1 MKRYIFTIILLWIV
15 RIAVAQSPSSI
26 VISQVMYDSPLNEQ
40 VTSTPY
46 SNGEFVE
53 LYNISEQD
61 VDLSQWKLRGDGVT
75 ETFIFPSGTTIRG
88 GGYLVIAFRHK
99 KSPNFVLSSMYSNTY
114 YSPIL
119 YQNKVILK
127 NAGEALRLHNQ
138 HGILVDS
145 IYFDGTSHKTK
156 PDRLSAENA
165 DSISGILCKS
175 LQRKYITYNSYNC
188 AIMNTSH
195 WETKYV
201 SFSTIVPQIKPYIT
215 HDFYWKQEEQ
225 VTSGNY
231 IISVQPLDECN
242 SVSFGENG
250 RVSISDG
257 IRAHISI
264 THINEQGQEIQT
276 IHKSASPNGE
286 DIISYTEYNRDAR
299 TIHTWLPIVAEDVN
313 VLSLEEI
320 QSLATSQYGDAAP
333 FSTTYKEASR
343 RGRVKRATIAGEG
356 YQGHSSHMEYDVNS
370 TPVPHIVVVDSGL
383 RVEGEYPIGVLRKT
397 TMIDADGK
405 KQSTF
410 VDMDERTIVARL
422 GDDLD
427 TYYVYDDFGRLRYVL
442 PPAITRQMNGN
453 SVFKDSD
460 ELIRNYA
467 YVYKYDKRGNQI
479 YKRVPGAEHIY
490 MVYDKVGHLVLQQ
503 DGNQR
508 ERGNIWMITKYDE
521 YGRNI
526 YSLECDMQ
534 SWSYEMLLDSVS
546 NLYFTEQYS
555 SASSVTMLGN
565 TGYTNTLFA
574 MPISKILVVNYYD
587 NYDFLSLLPT
597 DEANMLYYENQ
608 QGYGQQYENVMG
620 LATGTVSYNL
630 SDEQYT
636 ITINYY
642 DVYGNIIQARN
653 TSLHSGYLVAS
664 TAYNFDGTKSKL
676 QLEHH
681 SNNITTQTE
690 QYAYSYDH
698 VGRPT
703 QTIYQ
708 LNDEPS
714 ILHTQ
719 MYYNPRGQLIQILRH
734 NAQDST
740 HFQYNTQGTLTR
752 LSNTHF
758 AEQLF
763 YADSLPNYAN
773 AYYNGNISA
782 MNICLGDSLYHF
794 AYDYDKYNRLCESN
808 FFKNDSLQTNE
819 YFEFDVMGNI
829 KRLQRY
835 SLQNRMLDDL
845 VFTLDG
851 NCINNITDYA
861 VPADLY
867 NTKEYHDLAVADDI
881 QQMMYDANG
890 NLTRDL
896 DRTIDT
902 IRYNMY
908 NLPDTVVFA
917 NGNKIINHYNASGN
931 KWKTEYHTIID
942 AMYLPNTADGTVFE
956 GNVVDIHYTIYDGNI
971 EYKYLVNSM
980 GVDSLYEYV
989 IHNTEGYIACHPQ
1002 NNTMTHYYYHQ
1013 DHLGNICAVWD
1024 ATHDSVVQQTLYYAS
1039 GLPVSISTGQNVQPY
1054 KYNGKEYV
1062 EMHGY
1067 DVYEYGARGYYSTI
1081 GRFTSIDPLCE
1092 QTPWQSPYVYAN
1104 NNWVNNIDWMGMS
1117 ADGFHVPT
1125 LNWVA
1130 IDKDGNVQGFELS
1143 HDDKHVYLVD
1153 DSWDGTYEDLSPDD
1167 IIGWQI
1173 PEWTDYT
1180 IGKPCFYLGSVTKV
1194 TYLGNQITVIG
1205 STALMYGKHS
1215 VTASVDDNGEAVLW
1229 YFVGFG
1235 RDRAL
1240 GDLFTRQWL
1249 MIHPE
1254 FNRKY
1259 NEIINAPMPSSG
1271 QFSINMTEFIFHIGK
1286 SNINYYT
1293 TNNYSVFSI
1302 GIRDAFCDVLY
1313 WFEKSEDNPYGITPD
1328 GKGWLLEVGIPY
1340 SYIPTAVLIPHQY

>member
-1 MKRYIFTIILLWIV
+1 MKKYVILITLYLTI
-15 RIAVAQSPSSI
+15 SI
-26 VISQVMYDSPLNEQ
+26 PAICSVVFNQIMYDSPLNEQ

-46 SNGEFVE
+46 SNGEFIE
-53 LYNISEQD
+53 LYNTAEAP
-61 VDLSQWKLRGDGVT
+61 VDLSQWILLGDGVT
-75 ETFIFPSGTTIRG
+75 EKFVFPSGTMIQSGR
-88 GGYLVIAFRHK
+88 YLLVAFRHK
-99 KSPNFVLSSMYSNTY
+99 KSPEFEFSSMYNNADGI
-114 YSPIL
+114 PIC

-127 NAGEALRLHNQ
+127 NGGESIRLFNQ

-145 IYFDGTSHKTK
+145 IYYDGTAHKTK
-156 PDRLSAENA
+156 PNRLSATNA
-165 DSISGILCKS
+165 DSIEGNSCVS
-175 LQRKYITYNSYNC
+175 LQRKYASFNSYGC
-188 AIMNTSH
+188 AVTDNSH
-195 WETKYV
+195 WETQSV
-201 SFSTIVPQIKPYIT
+201 HFATNVPIIKPYIT
-215 HDFYWKQEEQ
+215 NDFYWGQGE
-225 VTSGNY
+225 SISSSSNY
-231 IISVQPLDECN
+231 IICVTPLDECS
-242 SVSFGENG
+242 SVSFGEDG
-250 RVSISDG
+250 HMSISDG
-257 IRAHISI
+257 KRAQISI
-264 THINEQGQEIQT
+264 THINEQGQEIQAT
-276 IHKSASPNGE
+276 HKSASPNGK
-286 DIISYTEYNRDAR
+286 DIISYTEYKQDTR
-299 TIHTWLPIVAEDVN
+299 TIHHWLPVVADGVN
-313 VLSLEEI
+313 LLPLEEI
-320 QSLATSQYGDAAP
+320 QSLATSQYSDAAP
-333 FSTTYKEASR
+333 FSTTHKEVSQ
-343 RGRVKRATIAGEG
+343 RGRVKKTTAPGDG
-356 YQGHSSHMEYDVNS
+356 YQNHACNIVYDVNS
-370 TPVPHIVVVDSGL
+370 TSFPHIVVVDGGL
-383 RVEGEYPIGVLRKT
+383 KVAGEYPCGALRMT

-410 VDMDERTIVARL
+410 VDMDGRTIIARL

-427 TYYVYDDFGRLRYVL
+427 TYYVYDDFGRLCYML
-442 PPAITRQMNGN
+442 PPAITNQIN
-453 SVFKDSD
+453 SNSTFSDED

-479 YKRVPGAEHIY
+479 YKRLPGAEHIY
-490 MVYDKVGHLVLQQ
+490 MVYDKAGRLALKQ

-508 ERGNIWMITKYDE
+508 LRGNIWLMTKYDD

-534 SWSYEMLLDSVS
+534 EWSHNALLDSIG
-546 NLYFTEQYS
+546 NLSFTEQYTTTS
-555 SASSVTMLGN
+555 TPAMLGN
-565 TGYTNTLFA
+565 TGYTNVLFP
-574 MPISKILVVNYYD
+574 MPNCKILVINYYD
-587 NYDFLSLLPT
+587 NYDFLNRLSS
-597 DEANMLYYENQ
+597 NQ
-608 QGYGQQYENVMG
+608 VNILQYENAQDYGLQYENATG
-620 LATGTVSYNL
+620 LATGSISYNL

-636 ITINYY
+636 ITTNYY

-653 TSLHSGYLVAS
+653 TSLGGGYHVAY
-664 TAYNFDGTKSKL
+664 TAYNLDGTKSKL
-676 QLEHH
+676 LLQHH
-681 SNNITTQTE
+681 TNQVPTQAE
-690 QYAYSYDH
+690 KYAYSYDH

-703 QTIYQ
+703 QTTYQ
-708 LNDEPS
+708 LNDNPT

-719 MYYNPRGQLIQILRH
+719 MHYDQRGQVIQMLRH

-740 HFQYNTQGTLTR
+740 HYQYNTQGALTK
-752 LSNTHF
+752 LSNAHF
-758 AEQLF
+758 SEHLF

-908 NLPDTVVFA
+908 NLPDTVIFA

-942 AMYLPNTADGTVFE
+942 AMYLPNTADGIVFE
-956 GNVVDIHYTIYDGNI
+956 GNLADIHYTIYDGNI
-971 EYKYLVNSM
+971 EYKYIVNSM

-989 IHNTEGYIACHPQ
+989 IHNTEGYIAYHPQ

-1024 ATHDSVVQQTLYYAS
+1024 ATHDSIVQQTLYYAS
-1039 GLPVSISTGQNVQPY
+1039 GLPVSVSTGQDVQPY

-1067 DVYEYGARGYYSTI
+1067 DVYEYGARGYYATI

-1117 ADGFHVPT
+1117 ADGFHIPT

-1130 IDKDGNVQGFELS
+1130 VDKDGNVQGFDLLS
-1143 HDDKHVYLVD
+1143 DDKHVYLVD
-1153 DSWDGTYEDLSPDD
+1153 DSWDGTYKDLSPDD

-1173 PEWTDYT
+1173 PGWTDYT
-1180 IGKPCFYLGSVTKV
+1180 IGKPCY
-1194 TYLGNQITVIG
+1194 YIG
-1205 STALMYGKHS
+1205 INADIFSFNECLMYGNKKSFKTINSTIAALLHYFKG
-1215 VTASVDDNGEAVLW
+1215 NGIDAQNGLW
-1229 YFVGFG
+1229 ALLCFMNTSAFMNILYEVYV
-1235 RDRAL
+1235 L
-1240 GDLFTRQWL
+1240 GDTS
-1249 MIHPE
+1249 MSGCVDME
-1254 FNRKY
+1254 FFLT
-1259 NEIINAPMPSSG
+1259 
-1271 QFSINMTEFIFHIGK
+1271 QFHIGDT
-1286 SNINYYT
+1286 SYSYYT
-1293 TNNYSVFSI
+1293 TGNSLII
-1302 GIRDAFCDVLY
+1302 GYGLNDGFWDANFI
-1313 WFEKSEDNPYGITPD
+1313 FEFLGKFIDKPEWKPD
-1328 GKGWLLEVGIPY
+1328 RTGPNLEVPNGTPY
-1340 SYIPTAVLIPHQY
+1340 PYAPSYIILPL